1 MPAPNEFVS
10 HLLDLLS
17 PLRDVTARAMFGGWG
32 FYHGGKMFA
41 LVAYDT
47 FYVKVD
53 EVSRPEFERAGLKPF
68 VYGTKSGQ
76 RSVMSYHTVP
86 TVALDSAELLSE
98 WAQKGID
105 ASRRAATAPK
115 RRRKQG

>member
-1 MPAPNEFVS
+1 MPPPNEFVS

-41 LVAYDT
+41 LVAFDT

-53 EVSRPEFERAGLKPF
+53 EASRAEFERAGLGPF
-68 VYGTKSGQ
+68 VYETELGK
-76 RSVMSYHTVP
+76 RSVMSYHAIP
-86 TVALDSAELLSE
+86 AAALDSPELLCE

-105 ASRRAATAPK
+105 ASRRAAPAPK
-115 RRRKQG
+115 RQPKRR

>member
-1 MPAPNEFVS
+1 MPAPTEFVT

-41 LVAYDT
+41 LVAFDT

-53 EVSRPEFERAGLKPF
+53 DASRPEFERAGLGPF
-68 VYGTKSGQ
+68 VYETESGK
-76 RSVMSYHTVP
+76 RSVMSYHTIP
-86 TVALDSAELLSE
+86 AAALDSRELLCE

-105 ASRRAATAPK
+105 ASRRAATTAK
-115 RRRKQG
+115 RRRHR